1 MMSPYKKTSAKS
13 HNFLNTLNIFSFDR
27 RTIAEGLGKQNY
39 SKLMIIFKKTK
50 QCISSHT
57 DLGFKITNPNEIGK
71 LMPKNRFDAEEEGM
85 DIIIDCTGVPG
96 NIG

>member
-1 MMSPYKKTSAKS
+1 M
-13 HNFLNTLNIFSFDR
+13 
-27 RTIAEGLGKQNY
+27 
-39 SKLMIIFKKTK
+39 
-50 QCISSHT
+50 ISSHT

-96 NIG
+96 NTALLAGDVICTLIFSFFVY